1 MALAGTTKLEAIN
14 TILSIIGEAP
24 INSLTGTLP
33 LDGVLAKNILDEIS
47 REVQSAGWFFNTE
60 HKVKLS
66 KDTDNKIPLGS
77 NVMRVD
83 VDPHR
88 YSRASINPIKR
99 GLFLYDKVKHTFTFD
114 DDLEASVVYY
124 LEFTELPEN
133 VKRYITIRA
142 GRVFADRV
150 IGARDLHG
158 YTAVDERNALAIIKQ
173 EETDTADYT
182 VFDHP
187 DTGNIV
193 NRQKVVR

>member
-1 MALAGTTKLEAIN
+1 MALAGTTQLEAIN

-33 LDGVLAKNILDEIS
+33 LDGTLAVNILAEIS

-60 HKVKLS
+60 HKVTLS
-66 KDTDNKIPLGS
+66 KDTDSKIPLGA

-83 VDPHR
+83 VDHHR
-88 YSRASINPIKR
+88 YSRASIDPIKR
-99 GLFLYDKVKHTFTFD
+99 GLFLYNKVKHSFTFD

-158 YTAVDERNALAIIKQ
+158 YTALDERNALAIIKQ
-173 EETDTADYT
+173 EETDTADYN

-193 NRQKVVR
+193 NRLNVVS